1 LSEKESLLDW
11 FGKRRESVVM
21 KGIRDHAQKIADTT
35 SELNRAAVALC
46 KEDNERALEAIKR
59 MILSEKEADNL
70 EIFIT
75 EELSKG
81 DLEAKE
87 REDLMHLIRRM
98 DYVADWAKEAG
109 MNMQLVIEA
118 KVVIPVM
125 LWNKYCAMSH
135 ELEKAAKQL
144 KNSIDSLGI
153 DADAV
158 IKYEREV
165 ELQEHIMD
173 DMYFSTKKDILFA
186 DIDPKAIFLMRDIL
200 HGIENSGDKC
210 KDAAD
215 IIHIILISQRHKAR

>member
-1 LSEKESLLDW
+1 
-11 FGKRRESVVM
+11 
-21 KGIRDHAQKIADTT
+21 
-35 SELNRAAVALC
+35 
-46 KEDNERALEAIKR
+46 
-59 MILSEKEADNL
+59 
-70 EIFIT
+70 
-75 EELSKG
+75 
-81 DLEAKE
+81 
-87 REDLMHLIRRM
+87 
-98 DYVADWAKEAG
+98 

-118 KVVIPVM
+118 KVVIPVT

-144 KNSIDSLGI
+144 KNSIDNLGI

-215 IIHIILISQRHKAR
+215 IIHIVLISQRHKAR